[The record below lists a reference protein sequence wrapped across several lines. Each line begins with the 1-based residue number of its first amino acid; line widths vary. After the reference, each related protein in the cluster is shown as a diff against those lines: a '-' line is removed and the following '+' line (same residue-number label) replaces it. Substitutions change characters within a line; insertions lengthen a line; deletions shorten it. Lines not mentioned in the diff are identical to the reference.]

1 MLRFTVLILALANAG
16 YYAWSHGLLPV
27 GNTTASPESEPQ
39 RLAQQLHPEALRIVP
54 KAGTMAPSTQEPT
67 EPAPPVEEAA
77 PAATEPQPPTAA
89 ATTTEPATTPVAASA
104 APPAPLPA
112 LAAAAATT
120 AAAVAAVAAA
130 PNLPTAPTTAPV
142 AKKEVK
148 PATPQTICLQAGAF
162 NTAQAEV
169 LRKALGGLPAGSWS
183 LGSAT
188 LPGRWMVYMG
198 RFPDLEALN
207 KKRKEL
213 QERNISYDRP
223 RIAALEP
230 GLSLGRYSTEEAG
243 QRALS
248 QLNAKGIRSAK
259 VVQERAETPAFVLR
273 LPTVAPDARQRI
285 ASTLR
290 PALAGK
296 TLRPCAGD

>member
-1 MLRFTVLILALANAG
+1 MLRSTVLILALANAG
-16 YYAWSHGLLPV
+16 YYAWSHGLLPL
-27 GNTTASPESEPQ
+27 GNTTTATESEPQ
-39 RLAQQLHPEALRIVP
+39 RVAQQLHPEALRIVP
-54 KAGTMAPSTQEPT
+54 KAGALAASTEEEAVEPAPALEAPPATIEPQLPTITPPT
-67 EPAPPVEEAA
+67 EPA
-77 PAATEPQPPTAA
+77 TA
-89 ATTTEPATTPVAASA
+89 PVAASA
-104 APPAPLPA
+104 APATPPAPLPA
-112 LAAAAATT
+112 LAAAVPAA
-120 AAAVAAVAAA
+120 
-130 PNLPTAPTTAPV
+130 APV

-148 PATPQTICLQAGAF
+148 QEVKPAAPPTICLQAGAF

-169 LRKALGGLPAGSWS
+169 LRKALGGLPAGSWNLS
-183 LGSAT
+183 SAT

-198 RFPDLEALN
+198 RFPDLESLN

-230 GLSLGRYSTEEAG
+230 GLSLGRYSSEEAG
-243 QRALS
+243 ERALA

>member
-1 MLRFTVLILALANAG
+1 MLRSTVLILALANAG
-16 YYAWSHGLLPV
+16 YYAWSHGLLPL
-27 GNTTASPESEPQ
+27 GNTTTATESEPQ
-39 RLAQQLHPEALRIVP
+39 RVAQQLHPEALRIVP
-54 KAGTMAPSTQEPT
+54 KAGALAASTEEEAVEPDPALEAPPATIEPQLPTITPPT
-67 EPAPPVEEAA
+67 EPA
-77 PAATEPQPPTAA
+77 TA
-89 ATTTEPATTPVAASA
+89 PVAASA
-104 APPAPLPA
+104 APATPPAPLPA
-112 LAAAAATT
+112 LAAAVPAAAAVT
-120 AAAVAAVAAA
+120 AAAAAA
-130 PNLPTAPTTAPV
+130 APV

-148 PATPQTICLQAGAF
+148 QEVKPAAPPTICLQAGAF

-169 LRKALGGLPAGSWS
+169 LRKALGGLPAGSWNLS
-183 LGSAT
+183 SAT

-198 RFPDLEALN
+198 RFPDLESLN

-230 GLSLGRYSTEEAG
+230 GLSLGRYSSEEAG
-243 QRALS
+243 ERALA